1 MKKRSTLKHIAESLN
16 LSVSTV
22 SRVLNGRGEF
32 SEETKS
38 SVFKVAKMLDY
49 RAHTIAIS
57 LRKKT
62 LNKVIGVIL
71 PEVKHYFFSSI
82 LDGIISNSH
91 KQGYT
96 VMIGES
102 LHNPK
107 LETEL
112 INKYLD
118 YFVSGII
125 FSPSR
130 EKDSIINLDL
140 LQKEELPYVIIDRTY
155 KKSNRGS
162 LVKHDDYMGAF
173 NAVEY
178 LIEQGYTRIALI
190 KGDDHCSISSGRAK
204 GYFDALKKHGISHN
218 SSLVRSSTHA
228 NKKEGYELFKEM
240 YLHIKP
246 DAVFTITDYLAT
258 GVYEFAQENQIGIPQ
273 DLAIIGYSNSDIA
286 EILHPKLTSVEQNG
300 SIMGETAFEYLI
312 NQVNDSTFKKN
323 RTFDS
328 ELIVRQ
334 SSQKKNALPV

>member
-1 MKKRSTLKHIAESLN
+1 MKKRPTLKHIAESLN

-32 SEETKS
+32 SEETKN

-49 RAHTIAIS
+49 RAHTIAVS

-102 LHNPK
+102 LHNSK

-130 EKDSIINLDL
+130 EKESIINLDL
-140 LQKEELPYVIIDRTY
+140 LQKEELPYVIR
-155 KKSNRGS
+155 
-162 LVKHDDYMGAF
+162 
-173 NAVEY
+173 
-178 LIEQGYTRIALI
+178 
-190 KGDDHCSISSGRAK
+190 
-204 GYFDALKKHGISHN
+204 
-218 SSLVRSSTHA
+218 
-228 NKKEGYELFKEM
+228 
-240 YLHIKP
+240 
-246 DAVFTITDYLAT
+246 
-258 GVYEFAQENQIGIPQ
+258 
-273 DLAIIGYSNSDIA
+273 
-286 EILHPKLTSVEQNG
+286 
-300 SIMGETAFEYLI
+300 
-312 NQVNDSTFKKN
+312 
-323 RTFDS
+323 
-328 ELIVRQ
+328 
-334 SSQKKNALPV
+334 